1 MQDPRFIQD
10 TEATKVTTSRQLD
23 EALQLELVLE
33 GGPLLL
39 PDPVDEP
46 SGSTLSSNVVDQG
59 AQISYPR
66 YLLLR
71 SLHGAIDVV
80 FATVLNF
87 AFIAVF
93 LMLCSYLQCIPLFDV
108 ELLHANGLVAY
119 FMFVLMAPLWFLVA
133 KCGSSSNG
141 WTTRALGLRV
151 VDKNGQDLSN
161 FRALLRTLVF
171 AITWFLLPVHLG
183 FVLFGE
189 RRMLHDLCTGAFVVS
204 NFKKEI
210 ENAKCEK

>member
-23 EALQLELVLE
+23 EALQLELVLQ

-46 SGSTLSSNVVDQG
+46 SGSALPSTDVAED

-71 SLHGAIDVV
+71 TMHGVIDLV
-80 FATVLNF
+80 FATLLNF
-87 AFIAVF
+87 AFIAFF
-93 LMLCSYLQCIPLFDV
+93 LTVSSYIQRIPLFSV
-108 ELLHANGLVAY
+108 ESLHTNGLVAY
-119 FMFVLMAPLWFLVA
+119 FIFVLTAPLWFLIA

-141 WTTRALGLRV
+141 WTTRVLGLRV

-161 FRALLRTLVF
+161 FRALLRTLIF

-183 FVLFGE
+183 FVLFGA
-189 RRMLHDLCTGAFVVS
+189 RRMPHDLCTGAYVVS
-204 NFKKEI
+204 NFKRK
-210 ENAKCEK
+210 